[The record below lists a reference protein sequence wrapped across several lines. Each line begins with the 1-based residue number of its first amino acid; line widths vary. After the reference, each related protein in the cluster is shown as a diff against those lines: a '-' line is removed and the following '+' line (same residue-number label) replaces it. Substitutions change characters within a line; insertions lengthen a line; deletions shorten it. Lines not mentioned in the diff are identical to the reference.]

1 MRSWSDIRLGR
12 WALVCGATL
21 TVARLG
27 FASPA
32 LVPVTASGGPQI
44 MLFVSQPLG
53 ATASRKFGLR
63 LENLGTSRDAAGFA
77 GPLSHQPLMALQ
89 FNAENHMQLQ
99 IGRNVAFGREASSGH
114 SNSPLRTLP
123 APTRAASLPAPAAVR

>member
-1 MRSWSDIRLGR
+1 LRSWSDIRSGR

-21 TVARLG
+21 AVARLG
-27 FASPA
+27 FTSPA

-53 ATASRKFGLR
+53 ATSSRKFGLR

-77 GPLSHQPLMALQ
+77 GPLRHQPLMALQ
-89 FNAENHMQLQ
+89 FNAENHVQLQ
-99 IGRNVAFGREASSGH
+99 IGRNAAFGRDVAGPHSS
-114 SNSPLRTLP
+114 SPLRILP
-123 APTRAASLPAPAAVR
+123 APARAASLPPPAAVH

>member
-1 MRSWSDIRLGR
+1 LGR

-21 TVARLG
+21 AVSRLG

-32 LVPVTASGGPQI
+32 LTPVTASGGPQI
-44 MLFVSQPLG
+44 MFFVSQPLG
-53 ATASRKFGLR
+53 GAASRKFGLR

-77 GPLSHQPLMALQ
+77 GPLRHQPLMALQ

-99 IGRNVAFGREASSGH
+99 IGRNVAFGRDVAGWHSS
-114 SNSPLRTLP
+114 SPLRTLP
-123 APTRAASLPAPAAVR
+123 TPTRAASVPPPPAVH